1 MERFSFGVKSEM
13 ELDIFLKDI
22 FQDYRKE
29 EITFIGLGNPYRS
42 DDGFGIKFIN
52 KIKDNFINSFTEFD
66 NVDEVILNLCNDKSH
81 GLVIFVDS
89 SNFNEEPGTVN
100 VFSYHEIE
108 DIGKHFHKIPLKL
121 YMKLLS
127 KSNNKSFLIAV
138 QIETTAEIIEPKL
151 SKKVAYTLEHL
162 YRKITK

>member
-22 FQDYRKE
+22 FQNYRKE
-29 EITFIGLGNPYRS
+29 EITFIGLGNHFRS
-42 DDGFGIKFIN
+42 DDGFGLEFIK
-52 KIKDNFINSFTEFD
+52 KIKGKFINSFTEFD

-89 SNFNEEPGTVN
+89 SDFNEEPGTVN

-162 YRKITK
+162 YRKIT